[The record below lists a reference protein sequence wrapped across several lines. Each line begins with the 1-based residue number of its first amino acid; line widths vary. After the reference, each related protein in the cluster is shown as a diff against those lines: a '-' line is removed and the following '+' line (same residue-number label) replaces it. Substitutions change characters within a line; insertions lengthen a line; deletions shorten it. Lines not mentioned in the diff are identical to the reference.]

1 LQRVA
6 NVAIMAPAWIFP
18 EFSPVGVD
26 LARAEAVAR
35 YDRNQGTDPER
46 DNALLDR
53 LGVGPGTRFVDL
65 ACGTGSLVVEAARRG
80 ADAHGV
86 DVAEEMLAF
95 TGRRAA
101 DAGVEVSLHHA
112 GFLSYEHAGP
122 PADVVTTRS
131 ALHQLPDFWK
141 QAALLRIAGY
151 VRPGGLLYVW
161 DVVFSFPPAEYAEQV
176 QRMIDEF
183 GRPEGEGFTR
193 ADFETHLREEFSTYA
208 WILEG
213 VIERAGFSVEES
225 RFPRPT
231 HGELVCR
238 RR

>member
-1 LQRVA
+1 
-6 NVAIMAPAWIFP
+6 MTPAWIFP

-26 LARAEAVAR
+26 LASTEAVRR

-86 DVAEEMLAF
+86 DVAEEMLAL
-95 TGRRAA
+95 TRRRAA
-101 DAGVEVSLHHA
+101 EAGVAVSLHHA

-141 QAALLRIAGY
+141 QAALLRIAPY
-151 VRPGGLLYVW
+151 LRPGGLLYVW
-161 DVVFSFPPAEYAEQV
+161 DLMFSFPPAEYAEQV
-176 QRMIDEF
+176 QRMVDEL
-183 GRPEGEGFTR
+183 GRPDGEGFTR
-193 ADFETHLREEFSTYA
+193 ADFEAHVREEFSTYT

-213 VIERAGFSVEES
+213 LVERAGFTVEES

>member
-1 LQRVA
+1 
-6 NVAIMAPAWIFP
+6 MTPPWTFP

-26 LARAEAVAR
+26 LATAEAVLR
-35 YDRNQGTDPER
+35 YDRDQGTDPER

-95 TGRRAA
+95 TRGRAA
-101 DAGVEVSLHHA
+101 EAGVVVSLHHA

-141 QAALLRIAGY
+141 QAALLRIAPY
-151 VRPGGLLYVW
+151 LRPGGLLYVW
-161 DVVFSFPPAEYAEQV
+161 DLMFSFPPAEYAEQV
-176 QRMIDEF
+176 QRMVDEL
-183 GRPEGEGFTR
+183 GRPDGEGFTR
-193 ADFETHLREEFSTYA
+193 ADFEAHVREEFSTYT

-213 VIERAGFSVEES
+213 LVERAGFTVEES

>member
-1 LQRVA
+1 
-6 NVAIMAPAWIFP
+6 MTPPWIFP

-26 LARAEAVAR
+26 LSTAEAVRR

-95 TGRRAA
+95 TRRRAA
-101 DAGVEVSLHHA
+101 DAGVDVSLHHA
-112 GFLSYEHAGP
+112 GFLSYEHTGP
-122 PADVVTTRS
+122 PADIVTTRS

-141 QAALLRIAGY
+141 QAALLRIAPY
-151 VRPGGLLYVW
+151 LRPGGLLYVW
-161 DVVFSFPPAEYAEQV
+161 DLMFSFPPAEYAEQV

-183 GRPEGEGFTR
+183 GRLDGEGFTR
-193 ADFETHLREEFSTYA
+193 ADFETHVREEFSTCS
-208 WILEG
+208 WIIEG
-213 VIERAGFSVEES
+213 LVEPAGFTVEES

-231 HGELVCR
+231 HGEFVCR

>member
-1 LQRVA
+1 MTL
-6 NVAIMAPAWIFP
+6 AWSFP

-26 LARAEAVAR
+26 LAGAEAVAR

-53 LGVGPGTRFVDL
+53 LGVGSGTRFVDL

-95 TGRRAA
+95 TRRRAA
-101 DAGVEVSLHHA
+101 NAGVEVSLHHA
-112 GFLSYEHAGP
+112 GFLSYDHTGP
-122 PADVVTTRS
+122 AADVVTTRS

-141 QAALLRIAGY
+141 QAALLRIAGH

-161 DVVFSFPPAEYAEQV
+161 DLMFSFPPAEYAAQV
-176 QRMIDEF
+176 EGMIDEL

-193 ADFETHLREEFSTYA
+193 ADFEAHVREEFSTYT

-213 VIERAGFSVEES
+213 LLERAGFAVEES
-225 RFPRPT
+225 AFPRPT
-231 HGELVCR
+231 HGEFVCR